1 MTNSTLVTVCDK
13 CLRASCWNGEFMCD
27 QAQSAGVIYAKMDDL
42 IDLDLEHWSH
52 WLSKEDYQIMQITG
66 RVLEE

>member
-1 MTNSTLVTVCDK
+1 
-13 CLRASCWNGEFMCD
+13 MCD
-27 QAQSAGVIYAKMDDL
+27 QAQFAGIIYVKMDDL